1 MYGGGREKKTKRE
14 TKRSK
19 QAAAAAAAE
28 AEADDG
34 AAPSG
39 NKRDKWLK
47 KDSEVEH
54 GSRRSAAWQPPQG
67 EVDGSLGEQVFMRW
81 DEVLGAREG
90 LKRRLDTIAAVHGWE
105 SRSARKCF
113 LGGIEPGALVRSL
126 RAEVCSLDAA
136 AADLERADL
145 LLQLQH
151 VRRQLE
157 ELELERERSAEDMAQ
172 LQEDNFEA
180 RALLAGQEEEL
191 DALRELAVKA
201 GADGGGGGGGGTAAA
216 GPSRSSSAAAGA
228 AGCATDLS
236 IFQSALSAGQSAE
249 GRRVVEALER
259 LKP

>member
-19 QAAAAAAAE
+19 QAAAATAE

-34 AAPSG
+34 AAQSG

-47 KDSEVEH
+47 KDSVTDH

-81 DEVLGAREG
+81 DEVLGAREA

-113 LGGIEPGALVRSL
+113 LGGIEPVALVRSL
-126 RAEVCSLDAA
+126 RAEVASLDTAA
-136 AADLERADL
+136 AELERADL

-151 VRRQLE
+151 VRSSRLLLPYSYPYPYSYSYSYSYSCPHSYSYSYPPPTPTPTPTPPLPLPLLQVRRR
-157 ELELERERSAEDMAQ
+157 LELQEQERDRTAEDMAL
-172 LQEDNFEA
+172 LQA
-180 RALLAGQEEEL
+180 RSIWI
-191 DALRELAVKA
+191 VVVVCVCVCVHI
-201 GADGGGGGGGGTAAA
+201 AACNC
-216 GPSRSSSAAAGA
+216 R
-228 AGCATDLS
+228 
-236 IFQSALSAGQSAE
+236 
-249 GRRVVEALER
+249 
-259 LKP
+259 